1 MIYNKEVYGDKF
13 TLKCESWNTRNSWGH
28 EVTLYHNGTKIG
40 RVKVRYYNR
49 TWESYQYQNAIKSVI
64 FNAMEQIKWVQKK
77 MFLIVNNY
85 KIMTKKREGAFLEF
99 LKRDYV
105 YNQYNRLYQMF

>member
-49 TWESYQYQNAIKSVI
+49 TWESYQYQNAIKNNMSNSDTSK
-64 FNAMEQIKWVQKK
+64 FYNN
-77 MFLIVNNY
+77 FVNQNY
-85 KIMTKKREGAFLEF
+85 KEKICKQKSQNQKLNQTKDNNKR
-99 LKRDYV
+99 
-105 YNQYNRLYQMF
+105 